1 MQIINKFYKLLNV
14 YIYFILF
21 SLLIVFFSTTYSNA
35 NAFKVSDIEISSP
48 FELNFEK
55 NHVIDK
61 GFQTSFSELISMITT
76 SGDKKK
82 IKNVSIK
89 ELKGMIDSFTISDEK
104 FINNEYFA
112 NLETTFN
119 KKKILKF
126 LENKNIFPSIPQ
138 RNKVLLFPILVE
150 TKDNSIYL
158 FNNNIF
164 YDKWNE
170 SKNSYD
176 LLNYLLPSEDIEDLI
191 ELQKTSNDME
201 TYDFSKLI
209 NKYDIKDNIILII
222 YKEGNSIRTL
232 SKINLNNDF
241 KIQNKNYP
249 KINIENNDGF
259 SNIVKS
265 LKQVYED
272 QWKKNNEI
280 NTSIK
285 LPITISVNSKKTKK
299 IIELEQVLD
308 SMDLISEFNILNF
321 NSESIQYKITYNGTP
336 DIFLNDMRKNDFK
349 FEMKNNIW
357 ILK

>member
-14 YIYFILF
+14 YIYFISF

-35 NAFKVSDIEISSP
+35 NAFRVSKIEISSP

-55 NHVIDK
+55 NNVIDK
-61 GFQTSFSELISMITT
+61 GFQTSFSDLISMITT
-76 SGDKKK
+76 SGDRKK

-89 ELKGMIDSFTISDEK
+89 EIKGMIDSFTISDEK
-104 FINNEYFA
+104 FINNEYYA

-138 RNKVLLFPILVE
+138 RNKVLLFPILIE
-150 TKDNSIYL
+150 TKNNNIYL

-170 SKNSYD
+170 QKNSYD
-176 LLNYLLPSEDIEDLI
+176 LLDYLLPSEDIEDLI
-191 ELQKTSNDME
+191 ELQKISKDIE
-201 TYDFSKLI
+201 TYDFSNLI
-209 NKYDIKDNIILII
+209 NKYDIRDSIILII
-222 YKEGNSIRTL
+222 YKESNRIRTL
-232 SKINLNNDF
+232 SKINLNNSL

-249 KINIENNDGF
+249 KLDILNNNDF
-259 SNIVKS
+259 SNIVEN
-265 LKQVYED
+265 LKQLYED

-285 LPITISVNSKKTKK
+285 LPITISINSKKTKK
-299 IIELEQVLD
+299 IIELEQALYSLD
-308 SMDLISEFNILNF
+308 LVSDFSILNF
-321 NSESIQYKITYNGTP
+321 NSEIIQYKITYNGTP
-336 DIFLNDMRKNDFK
+336 NIFLNDMKENNLEL
-349 FEMKNNIW
+349 EMKNNMC

>member
-14 YIYFILF
+14 YIYFISF

-35 NAFKVSDIEISSP
+35 NAFRVSKIEISSP

-55 NHVIDK
+55 NNVIDK
-61 GFQTSFSELISMITT
+61 GFQTSFSDLISMITT
-76 SGDKKK
+76 SGDRKK

-138 RNKVLLFPILVE
+138 RNKVLLFPILIE
-150 TKDNSIYL
+150 TKNNNIYL

-170 SKNSYD
+170 QKNSYD
-176 LLNYLLPSEDIEDLI
+176 LLDYLLPSEDIEDLI
-191 ELQKTSNDME
+191 ELQKISKDIE
-201 TYDFSKLI
+201 TYDFSNLI
-209 NKYDIKDNIILII
+209 NKYDIRDNIILII
-222 YKEGNSIRTL
+222 YKESNRIRTL
-232 SKINLNNDF
+232 SKINLNNSL

-249 KINIENNDGF
+249 KLDILNNNDF
-259 SNIVKS
+259 SNIVEN
-265 LKQVYED
+265 LKQLYED

-285 LPITISVNSKKTKK
+285 LPITISINSKKTKK
-299 IIELEQVLD
+299 IIELEQVLY
-308 SMDLISEFNILNF
+308 SLDLVSDFSILNF
-321 NSESIQYKITYNGTP
+321 NSEIIQYKITYNGTP
-336 DIFLNDMRKNDFK
+336 NIFLNDMKEKNLEL
-349 FEMKNNIW
+349 EMKNNMW

>member
-48 FELNFEK
+48 FKLNFEK
-55 NHVIDK
+55 SSVIDK
-61 GFQTSFSELISMITT
+61 GFQISFSDLISMITT
-76 SGDKKK
+76 SGDRKK

-89 ELKGMIDSFTISDEK
+89 ELKGMINSFTISDEK

-126 LENKNIFPSIPQ
+126 LENKNIFPSIPK
-138 RNKVLLFPILVE
+138 RNKVLLFPILIE
-150 TKDNSIYL
+150 TKNNDIYL

-170 SKNSYD
+170 QKNSYD
-176 LLNYLLPSEDIEDLI
+176 LLDYLLPSEDIEDLI
-191 ELQKTSNDME
+191 ELQKISKNIE
-201 TYDFSKLI
+201 AHDFSNLI
-209 NKYDIKDNIILII
+209 NKYDIKDSIILII
-222 YKEGNSIRTL
+222 NKEGINIRTL
-232 SKINLNNDF
+232 SKINLNNSL
-241 KIQNKNYP
+241 KLENKNYS
-249 KINIENNDGF
+249 KVDILNNNDF

-265 LKQVYED
+265 LKQIYED
-272 QWKKNNEI
+272 QWKKNNQI

-285 LPITISVNSKKTKK
+285 LPITISINSKKTKK
-299 IIELEQVLD
+299 IIELERALD
-308 SMDLISEFNILNF
+308 SIDLVASFNILNF

-336 DIFLNDMRKNDFK
+336 NIFLNDMREKNFEL
-349 FEMKNNIW
+349 EMKNNMW

>member
-55 NHVIDK
+55 NSVIDK
-61 GFQTSFSELISMITT
+61 GFQTSFSDLISMITT
-76 SGDKKK
+76 SGDRKK

-104 FINNEYFA
+104 FIDNEYFA

-126 LENKNIFPSIPQ
+126 LENENIFPSIPQ
-138 RNKVLLFPILVE
+138 RNKVLLFPIFVE
-150 TKDNSIYL
+150 TKDNNIYL

-170 SKNSYD
+170 QKNSYD
-176 LLNYLLPSEDIEDLI
+176 LLDYLLPSEDIEDLV
-191 ELQKTSNDME
+191 ELQNKYKNIE
-201 TYDFSKLI
+201 TYDFSNLI
-209 NKYDIKDNIILII
+209 NKYDIEDSIILII
-222 YKEGNSIRTL
+222 YKESNSVRTL
-232 SKINLNNDF
+232 SKVNLNNTL

-249 KINIENNDGF
+249 KIDIINEDNF

-265 LKQVYED
+265 LKQFYED

-285 LPITISVNSKKTKK
+285 LPITISINSKKNKK
-299 IIELEQVLD
+299 IIKLEKALN
-308 SMDLISEFNILNF
+308 SIDLVSDFNILNF
-321 NSESIQYKITYNGTP
+321 NSEIIQYKITYNGTP
-336 DIFLNDMRKNDFK
+336 NIFLNDMKKKNLEL
-349 FEMKNNIW
+349 EMKNNMW
-357 ILK
+357 IVK

>member
-14 YIYFILF
+14 YIYFISF

-35 NAFKVSDIEISSP
+35 NAFRVSKIEISSP

-55 NHVIDK
+55 NNVIDK
-61 GFQTSFSELISMITT
+61 GFQTSFSDLISMITT
-76 SGDKKK
+76 SGDRKK

-89 ELKGMIDSFTISDEK
+89 EIKGMIDSFTISDEK

-138 RNKVLLFPILVE
+138 RNKVLLFPILIE
-150 TKDNSIYL
+150 TKNNNIYL

-170 SKNSYD
+170 QKNSYD
-176 LLNYLLPSEDIEDLI
+176 LLDYLLPSEDIEDLI
-191 ELQKTSNDME
+191 ELQKISKDIE
-201 TYDFSKLI
+201 TYDFSNLI

-222 YKEGNSIRTL
+222 YKESNRIRTL
-232 SKINLNNDF
+232 SKINLNNSL

-249 KINIENNDGF
+249 KLDILNNNDF
-259 SNIVKS
+259 SNIVEN
-265 LKQVYED
+265 LKQLYED

-285 LPITISVNSKKTKK
+285 LPITISINSKKTKK
-299 IIELEQVLD
+299 IIELEQVLY
-308 SMDLISEFNILNF
+308 SLDLVSDFSILNF
-321 NSESIQYKITYNGTP
+321 NSEIIQYKITYNGTP
-336 DIFLNDMRKNDFK
+336 NIFLNDMREKNL
-349 FEMKNNIW
+349 ELELKNNMW

>member
-1 MQIINKFYKLLNV
+1 MQIIDKFYKLLNV

-21 SLLIVFFSTTYSNA
+21 SLLIVFFSTTYSSA
-35 NAFKVSDIEISSP
+35 NAFKVTGIEISSP
-48 FELNFEK
+48 FELNFKK
-55 NHVIDK
+55 NSVIDK
-61 GFQTSFSELISMITT
+61 GFQTSFSDLISMITT
-76 SGDKKK
+76 SDDRKK

-138 RNKVLLFPILVE
+138 KNKVLLFPILVE
-150 TKDNSIYL
+150 TKNNNIYL

-164 YDKWNE
+164 YDRWNE
-170 SKNSYD
+170 QKNSYD
-176 LLNYLLPSEDIEDLI
+176 LLEYLLPSEDLEDLI
-191 ELQKTSNDME
+191 ELQKTSKDIEN
-201 TYDFSKLI
+201 YNFSNLI

-232 SKINLNNDF
+232 SKINLNNTL
-241 KIQNKNYP
+241 KIQNKNYL
-249 KINIENNDGF
+249 KIDIINKNDF

-265 LKQVYED
+265 LKQFYED

-285 LPITISVNSKKTKK
+285 LPITISINSKKNKK
-299 IIELEQVLD
+299 ITELEKALN
-308 SMDLISEFNILNF
+308 SIDLVSDFNILNF
-321 NSESIQYKITYNGTP
+321 NSEIIQYKITYNGKP
-336 DIFLNDMRKNDFK
+336 NIFLNDMKKKNLEL
-349 FEMKNNIW
+349 EMKNNMW
-357 ILK
+357 IVK

>member
-14 YIYFILF
+14 YIYFISF

-35 NAFKVSDIEISSP
+35 NAFRVSKIEISSP

-55 NHVIDK
+55 NNVIDK
-61 GFQTSFSELISMITT
+61 GFQTSFSDLISMITT
-76 SGDKKK
+76 SSDRKK

-89 ELKGMIDSFTISDEK
+89 EIKGMIDSFTISDEK

-138 RNKVLLFPILVE
+138 RNKVLLFPILIE
-150 TKDNSIYL
+150 TKNNNIYL

-170 SKNSYD
+170 QKNSYD
-176 LLNYLLPSEDIEDLI
+176 LLDYLLPSEDIEDLI
-191 ELQKTSNDME
+191 ELQKISKDIE
-201 TYDFSKLI
+201 TYDFSNLI
-209 NKYDIKDNIILII
+209 NKYDIRDNIILII
-222 YKEGNSIRTL
+222 YKESNRIRTL
-232 SKINLNNDF
+232 SKINLNNSL

-249 KINIENNDGF
+249 KLDILNNNDL
-259 SNIVKS
+259 SNIVEN
-265 LKQVYED
+265 LKQLYED

-285 LPITISVNSKKTKK
+285 LPITISINSKKTKK
-299 IIELEQVLD
+299 IIELEQVLY
-308 SMDLISEFNILNF
+308 SLDLVSDFSILNF
-321 NSESIQYKITYNGTP
+321 NSEIIQYKITYNGTP
-336 DIFLNDMRKNDFK
+336 NIFLNDMKEKNLEL
-349 FEMKNNIW
+349 EMKNNMW

>member
-35 NAFKVSDIEISSP
+35 NTFKVSNIEISSP

-55 NHVIDK
+55 KSVIDK
-61 GFQTSFSELISMITT
+61 GFQTSFSDLISMITT
-76 SGDKKK
+76 SGDRKK

-150 TKDNSIYL
+150 TKDNNIYL

-170 SKNSYD
+170 QKNSYD
-176 LLNYLLPSEDIEDLI
+176 LLDYLLPSEDIEDLI
-191 ELQKTSNDME
+191 ELQKKSQDIE
-201 TYDFSKLI
+201 TYDFSNLI

-222 YKEGNSIRTL
+222 YKEGNGIKTF
-232 SKINLNNDF
+232 SKINLNNTL

-249 KINIENNDGF
+249 KKDIINEDDF
-259 SNIVKS
+259 SNIVKN
-265 LKQVYED
+265 LKQLYED
-272 QWKKNNEI
+272 QWKKNNQI

-285 LPITISVNSKKTKK
+285 LSITISINSKKTKR
-299 IIELEQVLD
+299 IIELERALK
-308 SMDLISEFNILNF
+308 SIDLVSDFNILNF
-321 NSESIQYKITYNGTP
+321 NSESIQYKITYNSTP
-336 DIFLNDMRKNDFK
+336 NIFLKDMRKKN
-349 FEMKNNIW
+349 FELVMKNNIW
-357 ILK
+357 TIK

>member
-14 YIYFILF
+14 YIYFISF

-35 NAFKVSDIEISSP
+35 NAFRVSKIEISSP

-55 NHVIDK
+55 NNVIDK
-61 GFQTSFSELISMITT
+61 GFQTSFSDLISMITT

-89 ELKGMIDSFTISDEK
+89 EIKGMIDSFTISDEK

-138 RNKVLLFPILVE
+138 RNKVLLFPILIE
-150 TKDNSIYL
+150 TKNNNIYL

-170 SKNSYD
+170 QKNSYD
-176 LLNYLLPSEDIEDLI
+176 LIDYLLPSEDIEDLI
-191 ELQKTSNDME
+191 ELQKISKDIE
-201 TYDFSKLI
+201 TYDFSNLI

-222 YKEGNSIRTL
+222 YKESNRIRTL
-232 SKINLNNDF
+232 SKINLNNSL

-249 KINIENNDGF
+249 KLDVLNNNDF
-259 SNIVKS
+259 FNIVEN
-265 LKQVYED
+265 LKQLYED

-285 LPITISVNSKKTKK
+285 LPITISINSKKTKK
-299 IIELEQVLD
+299 IIELEQVLY
-308 SMDLISEFNILNF
+308 SLDLVSDFSILNF
-321 NSESIQYKITYNGTP
+321 NSEIIQYKIIYNGTP
-336 DIFLNDMRKNDFK
+336 NIFLNDMKEKNLEL
-349 FEMKNNIW
+349 EMKNNMW

>member
-14 YIYFILF
+14 YIYFISF

-35 NAFKVSDIEISSP
+35 NAFRVSKIEISSP

-55 NHVIDK
+55 NNVIDK
-61 GFQTSFSELISMITT
+61 GFQTSFSDLISMITT
-76 SGDKKK
+76 SGDRKK
-82 IKNVSIK
+82 IKNFSIK
-89 ELKGMIDSFTISDEK
+89 EIKGMIDSFTISDEK

-138 RNKVLLFPILVE
+138 RNKVLLFPILIE
-150 TKDNSIYL
+150 TKNNNIYL

-170 SKNSYD
+170 QKNSYD
-176 LLNYLLPSEDIEDLI
+176 LLDYLLPSEDIEDLI
-191 ELQKTSNDME
+191 ELQKISKDIE
-201 TYDFSKLI
+201 TYDFSNLI

-222 YKEGNSIRTL
+222 YKESNRIRTL
-232 SKINLNNDF
+232 SKINLNNNL

-249 KINIENNDGF
+249 KLDILNNNDF
-259 SNIVKS
+259 SNIVEN
-265 LKQVYED
+265 LKQLYED

-285 LPITISVNSKKTKK
+285 LPITISINSKKTKK
-299 IIELEQVLD
+299 IIELEQVLY
-308 SMDLISEFNILNF
+308 SLDLVSDFSILNF
-321 NSESIQYKITYNGTP
+321 NSEIIQYKITYNGTP
-336 DIFLNDMRKNDFK
+336 NIFLNDMKEKNLEL
-349 FEMKNNIW
+349 EMKNNVW

>member
-48 FELNFEK
+48 FELNFKK
-55 NHVIDK
+55 NSVIDK
-61 GFQTSFSELISMITT
+61 GFQISFSNLISMITT
-76 SGDKKK
+76 SGDRKK
-82 IKNVSIK
+82 IKNVPIK
-89 ELKGMIDSFTISDEK
+89 VLKGMIDSFTISDEK

-126 LENKNIFPSIPQ
+126 LEDKNIFPSIPQ
-138 RNKVLLFPILVE
+138 RNKVLLFPIIIE

-158 FNNNIF
+158 FNDNIF

-170 SKNSYD
+170 QKNSYD
-176 LLNYLLPSEDIEDLI
+176 LLDYLLPSEDIEDLI
-191 ELQKTSNDME
+191 ELQKMSKDIE
-201 TYDFSKLI
+201 TYDFSNLI
-209 NKYDIKDNIILII
+209 NKYDITDSIILII
-222 YKEGNSIRTL
+222 NKEGSNIRTL
-232 SKINLNNDF
+232 SKINLNNSL
-241 KIQNKNYP
+241 KLENKNYS
-249 KINIENNDGF
+249 KVDILNNNDF

-265 LKQVYED
+265 LKQIYED

-285 LPITISVNSKKTKK
+285 LPITISINSKKTKK
-299 IIELEQVLD
+299 IIELERALD
-308 SMDLISEFNILNF
+308 SIDLVSDFNILNF

-336 DIFLNDMRKNDFK
+336 NIFLNDMKKNNLEL
-349 FEMKNNIW
+349 EMKNNIW
-357 ILK
+357 TIK

>member
-14 YIYFILF
+14 YIHFILF

-35 NAFKVSDIEISSP
+35 NVFKVSDIEISYP

-61 GFQTSFSELISMITT
+61 GFQTSFFELISMITT

-119 KKKILKF
+119 KKKIFKF

-150 TKDNSIYL
+150 TKDNNIYL

-191 ELQKTSNDME
+191 ELQKTSNDIE
-201 TYDFSKLI
+201 NYDFSKLI

-222 YKEGNSIRTL
+222 YKESDSVRTL
-232 SKINLNNDF
+232 SKINLNNNL

-249 KINIENNDGF
+249 KIDIENNDGF
-259 SNIVKS
+259 SNIIKS
-265 LKQVYED
+265 LKQAYED

-285 LPITISVNSKKTKK
+285 LPITISINSKKTKK
-299 IIELEQVLD
+299 IIELEQLLD
-308 SMDLISEFNILNF
+308 GMDLISEFNILNF
-321 NSESIQYKITYNGTP
+321 NSESIQYKIIYNGTP
-336 DIFLNDMRKNDFK
+336 DIFLNEMRKSDFE
-349 FEMKNNIW
+349 FDMKNNIW

>member
-35 NAFKVSDIEISSP
+35 NAFKVSNIEISSP

-55 NHVIDK
+55 NNVIDK
-61 GFQTSFSELISMITT
+61 GFQTSFSDLISMITT
-76 SGDKKK
+76 SGDRNK
-82 IKNVSIK
+82 IKNVPIK
-89 ELKGMIDSFTISDEK
+89 VLKGMIDSFTISDEK

-119 KKKILKF
+119 KKKILQF

-138 RNKVLLFPILVE
+138 RNKVLLFPIIIE

-158 FNNNIF
+158 FNDNIF

-170 SKNSYD
+170 QKNSYD
-176 LLNYLLPSEDIEDLI
+176 LLDYLLPSEDIEDLI
-191 ELQKTSNDME
+191 ELQKMSKDIE
-201 TYDFSKLI
+201 TYDFSNLI
-209 NKYDIKDNIILII
+209 NKYDITDSIILII
-222 YKEGNSIRTL
+222 NKEGSNIRTL
-232 SKINLNNDF
+232 SKINLNNSL
-241 KIQNKNYP
+241 KLENKNFS
-249 KINIENNDGF
+249 KVDILNNNDF

-265 LKQVYED
+265 LKQIYED

-285 LPITISVNSKKTKK
+285 LPITISINSKKNKK
-299 IIELEQVLD
+299 IIELEKALD
-308 SMDLISEFNILNF
+308 SIDLVASFNILNF
-321 NSESIQYKITYNGTP
+321 NSESIQYKITYNGSP
-336 DIFLNDMRKNDFK
+336 NIFLNDMRKNNLEL
-349 FEMKNNIW
+349 EMKNNIW
-357 ILK
+357 TIK

>member
-55 NHVIDK
+55 NSVIDK
-61 GFQTSFSELISMITT
+61 GFQTSFSDLISMITT
-76 SGDKKK
+76 SGDRKK
-82 IKNVSIK
+82 IKNVPLK

-126 LENKNIFPSIPQ
+126 LENKNIFPSTPK

-150 TKDNSIYL
+150 TKDNNIYL

-164 YDKWNE
+164 YDRWNE
-170 SKNSYD
+170 QKNSYD
-176 LLNYLLPSEDIEDLI
+176 LLDYLLPSEDIEDLI
-191 ELQKTSNDME
+191 ELQKTSKDIE
-201 TYDFSKLI
+201 TYDFSNLI
-209 NKYDIKDNIILII
+209 NKYDIEDNIILII
-222 YKEGNSIRTL
+222 YKESNSIRTL
-232 SKINLNNDF
+232 SKVNLNNTL

-249 KINIENNDGF
+249 KIDIINEDDF

-265 LKQVYED
+265 LKQLYED

-285 LPITISVNSKKTKK
+285 LPITISINSKKTKK
-299 IIELEQVLD
+299 IIELEQALD
-308 SMDLISEFNILNF
+308 SLDLISNVNILSF

-336 DIFLNDMRKNDFK
+336 NIFLNDMRKKNLEL
-349 FEMKNNIW
+349 EMKNNMW
-357 ILK
+357 TLK

>member
-48 FELNFEK
+48 FELNFKK
-55 NHVIDK
+55 NSVIDK
-61 GFQTSFSELISMITT
+61 GFQISFSNLISMITT
-76 SGDKKK
+76 SGDRKK
-82 IKNVSIK
+82 IKNVPIK
-89 ELKGMIDSFTISDEK
+89 VLKGMIDSFTISDEK

-138 RNKVLLFPILVE
+138 RNKVLLFPIIME

-158 FNNNIF
+158 FNDNIF

-170 SKNSYD
+170 QKNSYD
-176 LLNYLLPSEDIEDLI
+176 LLDYLLPSEDIEDLI
-191 ELQKTSNDME
+191 ELQKMSNDIE
-201 TYDFSKLI
+201 TYDFSNLI
-209 NKYDIKDNIILII
+209 NKYDITDSIILII
-222 YKEGNSIRTL
+222 TKEGSNIRTL
-232 SKINLNNDF
+232 SKINLNNSL
-241 KIQNKNYP
+241 KLENKNYS
-249 KINIENNDGF
+249 KVDILNNNDF

-265 LKQVYED
+265 LKQIYED

-285 LPITISVNSKKTKK
+285 LPITISINSKKTKK
-299 IIELEQVLD
+299 IIELEKTLD
-308 SMDLISEFNILNF
+308 NMDLVAGFNILNF
-321 NSESIQYKITYNGTP
+321 NSESIQYKITYNSAP
-336 DIFLNDMRKNDFK
+336 NIFLNDMRKNNLEL
-349 FEMKNNIW
+349 EMKNNIW
-357 ILK
+357 TIK

>member
-14 YIYFILF
+14 YIYFISF

-35 NAFKVSDIEISSP
+35 NAFRVSKIEISSP

-55 NHVIDK
+55 NNVIDK
-61 GFQTSFSELISMITT
+61 GFQTSFSDLISMITT
-76 SGDKKK
+76 SGDRKK

-89 ELKGMIDSFTISDEK
+89 EIKGMIDSFTISDEK

-138 RNKVLLFPILVE
+138 RNKVLLFPILIE
-150 TKDNSIYL
+150 TKNNNIYL

-170 SKNSYD
+170 QKNSYD
-176 LLNYLLPSEDIEDLI
+176 LLDYLLPSEDIEDLI
-191 ELQKTSNDME
+191 ELQKISKDIE
-201 TYDFSKLI
+201 TYDFSNLI

-222 YKEGNSIRTL
+222 YKESNRIRTL
-232 SKINLNNDF
+232 SKINLNNSL

-249 KINIENNDGF
+249 KLDILNNNDF
-259 SNIVKS
+259 SNIVEN
-265 LKQVYED
+265 LKQLYED

-285 LPITISVNSKKTKK
+285 LPITISINSKKTKK
-299 IIELEQVLD
+299 IIELEQVLF
-308 SMDLISEFNILNF
+308 SLDLVSDFSILNF
-321 NSESIQYKITYNGTP
+321 NSEIIQYKITYNGTP
-336 DIFLNDMRKNDFK
+336 NIFFNDMREKNLEL
-349 FEMKNNIW
+349 EMKNNMW

>member
-1 MQIINKFYKLLNV
+1 MQIINKFYKLPNV

-35 NAFKVSDIEISSP
+35 SAFKVSDIKISSP
-48 FELNFEK
+48 FEVNFKK
-55 NHVIDK
+55 NSVIDK
-61 GFQTSFSELISMITT
+61 GFQISFSDLISMITT
-76 SGDKKK
+76 SGDRKK
-82 IKNVSIK
+82 IKNISIK
-89 ELKGMIDSFTISDEK
+89 ELKSMIDSFAISDEK
-104 FINNEYFA
+104 FVNNEYFA

-150 TKDNSIYL
+150 TKDNNINL

-170 SKNSYD
+170 QKNSYD
-176 LLNYLLPSEDIEDLI
+176 LLDYLLPSEDIEDLI
-191 ELQKTSNDME
+191 ELQKTSKE
-201 TYDFSKLI
+201 IEAYDFSNLI
-209 NKYDIKDNIILII
+209 NKYDIKDSIILII
-222 YKEGNSIRTL
+222 YKEGSNIRTL
-232 SKINLNNDF
+232 SKINLNNTL
-241 KIQNKNYP
+241 KIQNKNYS
-249 KINIENNDGF
+249 KIDIINVDDF

-265 LKQVYED
+265 LKQLYED

-285 LPITISVNSKKTKK
+285 LPITISINSKKTKK

-308 SMDLISEFNILNF
+308 SIDLVSEFNILNF
-321 NSESIQYKITYNGTP
+321 NSENILYKITYNGTP
-336 DIFLNDMRKNDFK
+336 NIFLNDMRKKN
-349 FEMKNNIW
+349 FELKIKNNIW

>member
-14 YIYFILF
+14 YIYFISF

-35 NAFKVSDIEISSP
+35 NAFRVSKIEISSP

-55 NHVIDK
+55 NNVIDK
-61 GFQTSFSELISMITT
+61 GFHTSFSDLISMITT
-76 SGDKKK
+76 SGDRKK

-89 ELKGMIDSFTISDEK
+89 EIKGMIDSFTISDEK

-138 RNKVLLFPILVE
+138 RNKVLLFPILIE
-150 TKDNSIYL
+150 TKNNNIYL

-170 SKNSYD
+170 QKNSYD
-176 LLNYLLPSEDIEDLI
+176 LLDYLLPSEDIEDLI
-191 ELQKTSNDME
+191 ELQKISKDIE
-201 TYDFSKLI
+201 TYDFSNLI

-222 YKEGNSIRTL
+222 YKESNRIRTL
-232 SKINLNNDF
+232 SKINLNNSL

-249 KINIENNDGF
+249 KLDILNNNDF
-259 SNIVKS
+259 SNIVEN
-265 LKQVYED
+265 LKQLYED

-285 LPITISVNSKKTKK
+285 LPITISINSKKTKK
-299 IIELEQVLD
+299 IIELEQVLF
-308 SMDLISEFNILNF
+308 SLDLVSDFSILNF
-321 NSESIQYKITYNGTP
+321 NSEIIQYKITYNGTP
-336 DIFLNDMRKNDFK
+336 NIFLNDMRKKNLEL
-349 FEMKNNIW
+349 EMKNNMW

>member
-14 YIYFILF
+14 YIYFISF

-35 NAFKVSDIEISSP
+35 NAFRVSKIEISSP

-55 NHVIDK
+55 NNVIDK
-61 GFQTSFSELISMITT
+61 GFQTSFSDLISMITT
-76 SGDKKK
+76 SGDRKK

-89 ELKGMIDSFTISDEK
+89 EIKGMIDSFTISDEK

-138 RNKVLLFPILVE
+138 RNKVLLFPILIE
-150 TKDNSIYL
+150 TKNNNIYL

-170 SKNSYD
+170 QKNSYD
-176 LLNYLLPSEDIEDLI
+176 LLDYLLPSEDIEDLI
-191 ELQKTSNDME
+191 ELQKISKDIE
-201 TYDFSKLI
+201 TYDFSNLI

-222 YKEGNSIRTL
+222 YKESNRIRTL
-232 SKINLNNDF
+232 SKINLNNSL

-249 KINIENNDGF
+249 KLDVLNNNDF
-259 SNIVKS
+259 SNIVEN
-265 LKQVYED
+265 LKQLYED

-285 LPITISVNSKKTKK
+285 LPITISINSKKTKK
-299 IIELEQVLD
+299 IIELEQMLYSLD
-308 SMDLISEFNILNF
+308 LVSDFSILNF
-321 NSESIQYKITYNGTP
+321 NSEIIQYKITYNGTP
-336 DIFLNDMRKNDFK
+336 NIFLNDMKEKNLEL
-349 FEMKNNIW
+349 EMKNNMW

>member
-82 IKNVSIK
+82 IQNVSIK

-191 ELQKTSNDME
+191 ELQKISNDIE
-201 TYDFSKLI
+201 TYDFSKLT
-209 NKYDIKDNIILII
+209 NKYNIKDNIILII
-222 YKEGNSIRTL
+222 YKEGNSIKTL
-232 SKINLNNDF
+232 SKINLNNNL

-249 KINIENNDGF
+249 KINIENNDDF
-259 SNIVKS
+259 FNIVRS

-285 LPITISVNSKKTKK
+285 LPITISINSKKTKK
-299 IIELEQVLD
+299 IVELEQVLD

-321 NSESIQYKITYNGTP
+321 NSESLKYKITYNGTP
-336 DIFLNDMRKNDFK
+336 DIFLNDMRKNNFD

>member
-14 YIYFILF
+14 YIYFISF

-35 NAFKVSDIEISSP
+35 NAFRVSKIEISSP

-55 NHVIDK
+55 NNVIDK
-61 GFQTSFSELISMITT
+61 GFQTSFSDLISMITT
-76 SGDKKK
+76 SGDRKK

-89 ELKGMIDSFTISDEK
+89 EIKGMIDSFTISDEK

-126 LENKNIFPSIPQ
+126 LENKNIFPSMPQ
-138 RNKVLLFPILVE
+138 RNKVLLFPILIE
-150 TKDNSIYL
+150 TKNNNIYL

-170 SKNSYD
+170 QKNSYD
-176 LLNYLLPSEDIEDLI
+176 LLDYLLPSEDIEDLI
-191 ELQKTSNDME
+191 ELQKISKDIE
-201 TYDFSKLI
+201 TYDFSNLI
-209 NKYDIKDNIILII
+209 NKYDIRDNIILII
-222 YKEGNSIRTL
+222 YKESNRIRTL
-232 SKINLNNDF
+232 SKINLNNSL

-249 KINIENNDGF
+249 KLDILNNNDF
-259 SNIVKS
+259 SNIVEN
-265 LKQVYED
+265 LKQLYED

-285 LPITISVNSKKTKK
+285 LPITISINSKKTKK
-299 IIELEQVLD
+299 IIELEQVLY
-308 SMDLISEFNILNF
+308 SLDLVSDFSILNF
-321 NSESIQYKITYNGTP
+321 NSEIIQYKITYNGTP
-336 DIFLNDMRKNDFK
+336 NIFLNDMKEKNLEL
-349 FEMKNNIW
+349 EMKNNMW

>member
-14 YIYFILF
+14 YIYFISF

-35 NAFKVSDIEISSP
+35 NAFRVSKIEISSP

-55 NHVIDK
+55 NNVIDK
-61 GFQTSFSELISMITT
+61 GFQTSFSDLISMITT
-76 SGDKKK
+76 SGNRKK

-89 ELKGMIDSFTISDEK
+89 EIKGMIDSFTISDEK

-138 RNKVLLFPILVE
+138 RNKVLLFPILIE
-150 TKDNSIYL
+150 TKNNNIYL

-170 SKNSYD
+170 QKNSYD
-176 LLNYLLPSEDIEDLI
+176 LLDYLLPSEDIEDLI
-191 ELQKTSNDME
+191 ELQKISKDIE
-201 TYDFSKLI
+201 TYDFSNLI

-222 YKEGNSIRTL
+222 YKESNRIRTL
-232 SKINLNNDF
+232 SKINLNNSL

-249 KINIENNDGF
+249 KLDILNNNDF
-259 SNIVKS
+259 SNIVEN
-265 LKQVYED
+265 LKQLYED

-285 LPITISVNSKKTKK
+285 LPITISINSKKTKK
-299 IIELEQVLD
+299 IIELEQVLF
-308 SMDLISEFNILNF
+308 SLDLVSDFSILNF
-321 NSESIQYKITYNGTP
+321 NSEIIQYKITYNGTP
-336 DIFLNDMRKNDFK
+336 NIFLNDMKEKNLEL
-349 FEMKNNIW
+349 EMKNNMW

>member
-14 YIYFILF
+14 YIYFISF

-35 NAFKVSDIEISSP
+35 NAFRVSKIEISSP

-55 NHVIDK
+55 NNVIDK
-61 GFQTSFSELISMITT
+61 GFHTSFSDLISMITT
-76 SGDKKK
+76 SGDRKK

-89 ELKGMIDSFTISDEK
+89 EIKGMIDSFTISDEK

-138 RNKVLLFPILVE
+138 RNKVLLFPILIE
-150 TKDNSIYL
+150 TKNNNIYL

-170 SKNSYD
+170 QKNSYD
-176 LLNYLLPSEDIEDLI
+176 LLDYLLPSEDIEDLI
-191 ELQKTSNDME
+191 ELQKISKDIE
-201 TYDFSKLI
+201 TYDFSNLI

-222 YKEGNSIRTL
+222 YKESNRIRTL
-232 SKINLNNDF
+232 SKINLNNSL

-249 KINIENNDGF
+249 KLDVLNNNDF
-259 SNIVKS
+259 SNIVEN
-265 LKQVYED
+265 LKQLYED

-285 LPITISVNSKKTKK
+285 LPLTISINSKKTKK
-299 IIELEQVLD
+299 IIELEQVLY
-308 SMDLISEFNILNF
+308 SLDLVSDFSILNF
-321 NSESIQYKITYNGTP
+321 NSEIIQYKITYNGTP
-336 DIFLNDMRKNDFK
+336 NIFLNDMKEKNL
-349 FEMKNNIW
+349 ELEIKNNMW

>member
-14 YIYFILF
+14 YIYFISF

-35 NAFKVSDIEISSP
+35 NAFRVSKIEISSP

-55 NHVIDK
+55 NNVIDK
-61 GFQTSFSELISMITT
+61 GFQTSFSDLISMITT
-76 SGDKKK
+76 SGDRKK

-89 ELKGMIDSFTISDEK
+89 EIKGMIDSFTISDEK

-138 RNKVLLFPILVE
+138 RNKVLLFPILIE
-150 TKDNSIYL
+150 TKNNNIYL

-170 SKNSYD
+170 QKNSYD
-176 LLNYLLPSEDIEDLI
+176 LLDYLLPSEDIEDLI
-191 ELQKTSNDME
+191 ELQKISKDIE
-201 TYDFSKLI
+201 TYDFSNLI

-222 YKEGNSIRTL
+222 YKESNRIRTL
-232 SKINLNNDF
+232 SKINLNNSL

-249 KINIENNDGF
+249 KLDILNNNDF
-259 SNIVKS
+259 SNIVEN
-265 LKQVYED
+265 LKQLYED

-285 LPITISVNSKKTKK
+285 LPLTISINSKKTKK
-299 IIELEQVLD
+299 IIELEQVLY
-308 SMDLISEFNILNF
+308 SLDLVSDFSILNF
-321 NSESIQYKITYNGTP
+321 NSEIIQYKITYNGTP
-336 DIFLNDMRKNDFK
+336 NIFLNDMKEKNLEL
-349 FEMKNNIW
+349 EMKNNMW